1 MCAAGSCVLLD
12 AVAVGALPGCVAG
25 AAPAVGDRFAGAAAA
40 PPAADAD
47 LVVGDTG
54 FACVPVPPTFARDAV
69 VVPGAGDEAL
79 SDDDPLA
86 VFPAGTVLCAAL
98 ATAVLAV
105 AFFAVDFE
113 PVAVESRE
121 ALRVFPV
128 SGFAGPA
135 GSGAERSAVTASL
148 CRVRG
153 GPCTSVS

>member
-1 MCAAGSCVLLD
+1 
-12 AVAVGALPGCVAG
+12 
-25 AAPAVGDRFAGAAAA
+25 
-40 PPAADAD
+40 
-47 LVVGDTG
+47 
-54 FACVPVPPTFARDAV
+54 VPVPPTFARDAV

-121 ALRVFPV
+121 ALWVFPV

-135 GSGAERSAVTASL
+135 GSAERSAVTASL
-148 CRVRG
+148 CRARG